1 MLNELYKLLN
11 IFENKYLLVKCRKTN
26 FLFDKDFF

>member
-1 MLNELYKLLN
+1 MHDELYKPLN
-11 IFENKYLLVKCRKTN
+11 IFKNKHLFVKCRKTN

>member
-1 MLNELYKLLN
+1 MQNELYKALN
-11 IFENKYLLVKCRKTN
+11 IFKNKYLFVKCRKAN